1 MIGDKRS
8 VISGQFD
15 NKIEVIGLDLCL
27 VSCLVSDDG
36 AALFTLVENYKASL
50 CIGLGSAG
58 AKDSAAF
65 VRSVSGVYINVERA
79 EAEGAMIARGVSE
92 GEHLFFAVS
101 ADESVIV
108 F

>member
-1 MIGDKRS
+1 MGRATARDFTAS
-8 VISGQFD
+8 FALMD
-15 NKIEVIGLDLCL
+15 NNEASLGIRLDL
-27 VSCLVSDDG
+27 
-36 AALFTLVENYKASL
+36 N
-50 CIGLGSAG
+50 G
-58 AKDSAAF
+58 AKDTVAG
-65 VRSVSGVYINVERA
+65 VGSVTGVYINVERA